1 MNGFKLFNMMYVK
14 LMKIKKLCVDQRRDQ
29 QKKTDSHHE
38 EKELRFRKKT
48 RCYRKENFKQNHVI
62 KSKISIKKKLLLYI
76 EKIEEKLTFK
86 QLTLLPL

>member
-14 LMKIKKLCVDQRRDQ
+14 LMKIKKLCVDQRGNQ

-48 RCYRKENFKQNHVI
+48 RCYRKENFKQNDVI
-62 KSKISIKKKLLLYI
+62 KSKISIKKNYYYTSRRLKKSLLLNS
-76 EKIEEKLTFK
+76 
-86 QLTLLPL
+86 

>member
-38 EKELRFRKKT
+38 EKELRFRKKNT
-48 RCYRKENFKQNHVI
+48 MLSKRKFQTKRCYQK
-62 KSKISIKKKLLLYI
+62 
-76 EKIEEKLTFK
+76 
-86 QLTLLPL
+86 

>member
-14 LMKIKKLCVDQRRDQ
+14 LMKIKKLCVDQRGNQ

-48 RCYRKENFKQNHVI
+48 RCYRKENFKQNDVI
-62 KSKISIKKKLLLYI
+62 KSKISIKKTTTI
-76 EKIEEKLTFK
+76 HRED
-86 QLTLLPL
+86 

>member
-38 EKELRFRKKT
+38 EKELRFRKKKNT
-48 RCYRKENFKQNHVI
+48 MLSKRKFQTKRCYQK
-62 KSKISIKKKLLLYI
+62 
-76 EKIEEKLTFK
+76 
-86 QLTLLPL
+86 

>member
-38 EKELRFRKKT
+38 EKELRFRKK
-48 RCYRKENFKQNHVI
+48 HDVI
-62 KSKISIKKKLLLYI
+62 EKKISNKTMLSKVK
-76 EKIEEKLTFK
+76 F
-86 QLTLLPL
+86 Q

>member
-14 LMKIKKLCVDQRRDQ
+14 LMKIKKLCVGQRGNQ

-48 RCYRKENFKQNHVI
+48 RCYRKENFKQNDVI
-62 KSKISIKKKLLLYI
+62 KSKISIKKTTTI
-76 EKIEEKLTFK
+76 HRED
-86 QLTLLPL
+86 